1 MSATSISL
9 QSVSLS
15 REIVGHDRKRQKRTV
30 IHEVNLEIGSGD
42 RIGLIGRNGA
52 GKTTLLRIISGILS
66 PDQGRTKR
74 EGQIKSFLDLG
85 YGLEMHL
92 TGRANAYSRSILDGV
107 PKPQREEFISGVEE
121 FSELG
126 DYFDQSLNSY
136 STGMIA
142 RLVFSMCTFKIP
154 EILLIDEGIGT
165 VDTYFQEKALARLD
179 DFYNNSSILI
189 IATHDQSLMRLL
201 CTRGIVMNQGKIAF
215 DGSLSDALDFYH
227 GDE

>member
-9 QSVSLS
+9 KGASLS
-15 REIVGHDRKRQKRTV
+15 REVIGTDRKRQKKIV
-30 IHEVNLEIGSGD
+30 IHDVNLEMGSGD

-52 GKTTLLRIISGILS
+52 GKTTLLRIIAGILR
-66 PDQGRTKR
+66 PDQGSAER

-92 TGRANAYSRSILDGV
+92 TGRANAYSRSVLDGV
-107 PKPQREEFISGVEE
+107 PKSQREEFISGVEK

-142 RLVFSMCTFKIP
+142 RLVFSLCTFKIP

-179 DFYNNSSILI
+179 DIYKNSSILI

-201 CTRGIVMNQGKIAF
+201 CTRGIVMNNGKIDF
-215 DGSLSDALDFYH
+215 DGTLSDALDFYQRSK
-227 GDE
+227 

>member
-1 MSATSISL
+1 MSATSVSL
-9 QSVSLS
+9 KGASLS
-15 REIVGHDRKRQKRTV
+15 RVVFGADRKRQKKTV
-30 IHEVNLEIGSGD
+30 IHDVNLEMGRGD

-52 GKTTLLRIISGILS
+52 GKTTLLRIIAGILR
-66 PDQGRTKR
+66 PDQGSADC

-107 PKPQREEFISGVEE
+107 PKSQREDFVSGVEK

-142 RLVFSMCTFKIP
+142 RLVFSLCTFKIP

-201 CTRGIVMNQGKIAF
+201 CTRGIVMNNGKIDF
-215 DGSLSDALDFYH
+215 DGALSDALDFYH
-227 GDE
+227 QDE

>member
-1 MSATSISL
+1 MRATSISL
-9 QSVSLS
+9 KGASLS
-15 REIVGHDRKRQKRTV
+15 REVIGTDRKRQKKIV
-30 IHEVNLEIGSGD
+30 IHDVNLEMGSGD

-52 GKTTLLRIISGILS
+52 GKTTLLRIIAGILR
-66 PDQGRTKR
+66 PDQGSAER

-92 TGRANAYSRSILDGV
+92 TGRANAYSRSVLDGV
-107 PKPQREEFISGVEE
+107 PKSQREEFISGVEK

-142 RLVFSMCTFKIP
+142 RLVFSLCTFKIP

-179 DFYNNSSILI
+179 DIYKNSSILI

-201 CTRGIVMNQGKIAF
+201 CTRGIVMNNGKIDF
-215 DGSLSDALDFYH
+215 DGTLSDALDFYH
-227 GDE
+227 RDE

>member
-1 MSATSISL
+1 MSAISISL
-9 QSVSLS
+9 KDASLS
-15 REIVGHDRKRQKRTV
+15 REVIGTDRKRQKKRI
-30 IHEVNLEIGSGD
+30 IHDVNLEMGSGD

-52 GKTTLLRIISGILS
+52 GKTTLLRIIAGILR
-66 PDQGRTKR
+66 PDQGSAER

-92 TGRANAYSRSILDGV
+92 TGRANAYSRSVLDGV
-107 PKPQREEFISGVEE
+107 PKSQREEFISGVEK

-142 RLVFSMCTFKIP
+142 RLVFSLCTFKIP

-179 DFYNNSSILI
+179 DIYKNSSILI

-201 CTRGIVMNQGKIAF
+201 CTRGIVMNNGKIDF
-215 DGSLSDALDFYH
+215 DGTLSDALDFYH
-227 GDE
+227 RDE

>member
-9 QSVSLS
+9 KDASLS
-15 REIVGHDRKRQKRTV
+15 REVIGTDRKRQKKKV
-30 IHEVNLEIGSGD
+30 IHDVNLEMGSGD

-52 GKTTLLRIISGILS
+52 GKTTLLRIIAGILR
-66 PDQGRTKR
+66 PDQGSAER

-92 TGRANAYSRSILDGV
+92 TGRANAYSRSVLDGV
-107 PKPQREEFISGVEE
+107 PKSQREEFISGVEK

-142 RLVFSMCTFKIP
+142 RLVFSLCTFKIP

-179 DFYNNSSILI
+179 DIYKNSSILI

-201 CTRGIVMNQGKIAF
+201 CTRGIVMNNGKIDF
-215 DGSLSDALDFYH
+215 DGTLSDALDFYH
-227 GDE
+227 RDE